1 MFLIDLG
8 VQAAL
13 YACKY
18 FLKRIG
24 LFLWTEFCRYHNKK
38 VFVVSESKY
47 GRRLTGT
54 AIRIGFP
61 PGIPCNS
68 SLYTLHTKTATKYS
82 FKDA

>member
-38 VFVVSESKY
+38 FLSY
-47 GRRLTGT
+47 PNQNT
-54 AIRIGFP
+54 A
-61 PGIPCNS
+61 
-68 SLYTLHTKTATKYS
+68 A
-82 FKDA
+82 D

>member
-38 VFVVSESKY
+38 FFVVSESKY

-54 AIRIGFP
+54 AIRIGFLP
-61 PGIPCNS
+61 AS
-68 SLYTLHTKTATKYS
+68 RVTVLYTHSIQRLQ
-82 FKDA
+82 

>member
-18 FLKRIG
+18 FLKRVG

-38 VFVVSESKY
+38 VFC
-47 GRRLTGT
+47 R
-54 AIRIGFP
+54 IRIKIRPQIDRHCDSDRF
-61 PGIPCNS
+61 S
-68 SLYTLHTKTATKYS
+68 SRHPV
-82 FKDA
+82 